1 MSRDISA
8 GVQSAISATEVQP
21 IILFEGSFA
30 SGSVYVWSGY
40 GDLTWNSNTYSG
52 VGTLGAISNVSE
64 GSEISARGI
73 TVSMSGI
80 PSDLISLVLG
90 DVRQGAVGKV
100 HMGFLNSS
108 GSVIDDPILMFEG
121 KLDVPSIQEGA
132 DTSTITLSYESRLI
146 DLQRARESRYTNED
160 QQRAFAG
167 DLGCEFVASL
177 QEKQITWGKANPQPP
192 YIPPVDYSE
201 SPFGH

>member
-1 MSRDISA
+1 MSRDITA

-21 IILFEGSFA
+21 IIFFEGSFS

-40 GDLTWNSNTYSG
+40 GDLIWDGNTYSG
-52 VGTLGAISNVSE
+52 VGTLGSISSVSE
-64 GSEISARGI
+64 SSEISAKGI

-90 DVRQGAVGKV
+90 DVRQGAVGKI
-100 HMGFLNSS
+100 HLGFLNSS
-108 GSVIDDPILMFEG
+108 NSLIDDPILMFEG
-121 KLDVPSIQEGA
+121 KLDVPSIQEGG

-177 QEKQITWGKANPQPP
+177 QEKQITWGKAD
-192 YIPPVDYSE
+192 PVKTTTTPVTNSSIAE
-201 SPFGH
+201 A

>member
-21 IILFEGSFA
+21 IILFEGSFS
-30 SGSVYVWSGY
+30 SGTVYVWSGY
-40 GDLTWNSNTYSG
+40 GDLVWDGNTYLG

-64 GSEISARGI
+64 ASEISAKGI

-80 PSDLISLVLG
+80 PSSLISLVLG

-108 GSVIDDPILMFEG
+108 GVVIDDPILMFEG
-121 KLDVPSIQEGA
+121 KLDVPSIQEGG

-146 DLQRARESRYTNED
+146 DLQRAREGRYTNED
-160 QQRAFAG
+160 QLRAFPG
-167 DLGCEFVASL
+167 DLGCAFIASL
-177 QEKQITWGKANPQPP
+177 QEKIINWGKAAPVKAVPP
-192 YIPPVDYSE
+192 IDTTQQATQ
-201 SPFGH
+201 G

>member
-40 GDLTWNSNTYSG
+40 GDLTWDGNTYSG

-100 HMGFLNSS
+100 HMGFLDSS
-108 GSVIDDPILMFEG
+108 GAVIDDPILMFEG

-167 DLGCEFVASL
+167 DLGCEFVPSL
-177 QEKQITWGKANPQPP
+177 QESQITWGRVGSSKLTPSIA
-192 YIPPVDYSE
+192 
-201 SPFGH
+201 

>member
-30 SGSVYVWSGY
+30 SGTVYVWSGY
-40 GDLTWNSNTYSG
+40 GDLVWDGDTYLG

-64 GSEISARGI
+64 ASEISAKGI

-80 PSDLISLVLG
+80 PSSLISLVLG

-108 GSVIDDPILMFEG
+108 GVVIDDPILMFEG
-121 KLDVPSIQEGA
+121 KLDVPSIQEGG

-146 DLQRARESRYTNED
+146 DLQRAREGRYTNED
-160 QQRAFAG
+160 QLRAFPG
-167 DLGCEFVASL
+167 DLGCAFVASL
-177 QEKQITWGKANPQPP
+177 QEKIINWGKAAPVKAAPP
-192 YIPPVDYSE
+192 IEYDPNYYMA
-201 SPFGH
+201 

>member
-1 MSRDISA
+1 MSRDISV
-8 GVQSAISATEVQP
+8 GVQNAISATEVQP

-40 GDLTWNSNTYSG
+40 GDLTWGSNTYSG

-80 PSDLISLVLG
+80 PSDLISLVLA

-108 GSVIDDPILMFEG
+108 GVVIDDPILMFEG
-121 KLDVPSIQEGA
+121 KLDVPSIQEGG
-132 DTSTITLSYESRLI
+132 DTSTITLTYESRLI

-160 QQRAFAG
+160 QQRAFPG
-167 DLGCEFVASL
+167 DLGCEFIPSL
-177 QEKQITWGKANPQPP
+177 QEAQITWGRSGDSKLTRS
-192 YIPPVDYSE
+192 IV
-201 SPFGH
+201 

>member
-30 SGSVYVWSGY
+30 SGTVYVWSGY
-40 GDLTWNSNTYSG
+40 GDLVWDGDTYLG

-64 GSEISARGI
+64 ASEISAKGI

-80 PSDLISLVLG
+80 PSSLISLVLG

-108 GSVIDDPILMFEG
+108 GVVIDDPILMFEG
-121 KLDVPSIQEGA
+121 KLDVPSIQEGG

-146 DLQRARESRYTNED
+146 DLQRAREGRYTNED
-160 QQRAFAG
+160 QLRAFPG
-167 DLGCEFVASL
+167 DLGCAFVASL
-177 QEKQITWGKANPQPP
+177 QEKIINWGKAAPVKAAPP
-192 YIPPVDYSE
+192 IEYDPNQYNA
-201 SPFGH
+201 

>member
-21 IILFEGSFA
+21 IILFEGSFS
-30 SGSVYVWSGY
+30 SGTVYVWSGY
-40 GDLTWNSNTYSG
+40 GDLVWDGDTYLG

-64 GSEISARGI
+64 ASEISAKGI

-80 PSDLISLVLG
+80 PSSLISLVLG
-90 DVRQGAVGKV
+90 DVRQGALGKV

-108 GSVIDDPILMFEG
+108 GVVIDDPILMFEG
-121 KLDVPSIQEGA
+121 KLDVPSIQEGG

-146 DLQRARESRYTNED
+146 DLQRAREGRYTNED
-160 QQRAFAG
+160 QLRAFPG
-167 DLGCEFVASL
+167 DLGCAFVASL
-177 QEKQITWGKANPQPP
+177 QEKTINWGKAIPVKAVPP
-192 YIPPVDYSE
+192 IDTTQE
-201 SPFGH
+201 ATQG

>member
-30 SGSVYVWSGY
+30 SGTVYVWSGY
-40 GDLTWNSNTYSG
+40 GDLVWDGDTYLG

-64 GSEISARGI
+64 ASEISAKGI

-80 PSDLISLVLG
+80 PSSLISLVLG

-108 GSVIDDPILMFEG
+108 GVVIDDPILMFEG
-121 KLDVPSIQEGA
+121 KLDVPSIQEGG

-146 DLQRARESRYTNED
+146 DLQRAREVRYTNED
-160 QQRAFAG
+160 QLRAFPG
-167 DLGCEFVASL
+167 DLGCAFVASL
-177 QEKQITWGKANPQPP
+177 QEKIINWGKAAPVKAVPP
-192 YIPPVDYSE
+192 IDTTQQATQ
-201 SPFGH
+201 G

>member
-1 MSRDISA
+1 MSRDITA

-21 IILFEGSFA
+21 IIFFEGSFS

-40 GDLTWNSNTYSG
+40 GDLIWDGNTYSG
-52 VGTLGAISNVSE
+52 VGTLGSISSVSE
-64 GSEISARGI
+64 SSEISAKGI

-80 PSDLISLVLG
+80 PSDLISLVLS
-90 DVRQGAVGKV
+90 DVRQGAVGKI
-100 HMGFLNSS
+100 HLGFLNSS
-108 GSVIDDPILMFEG
+108 NSLIDDPILMFEG
-121 KLDVPSIQEGA
+121 KLDVPSIQEGG

-177 QEKQITWGKANPQPP
+177 QEKQITWGKAD
-192 YIPPVDYSE
+192 PVKTTTTPVTNSSIAE
-201 SPFGH
+201 A

>member
-108 GSVIDDPILMFEG
+108 GVVIDDPILMFEG
-121 KLDVPSIQEGA
+121 KLDVPSIQEGS

-146 DLQRARESRYTNED
+146 DLQRPRESRYTNED
-160 QQRAFAG
+160 QQRAFPG
-167 DLGCEFVASL
+167 DLGCEFIASL
-177 QEKQITWGKANPQPP
+177 QEKQITWGKANPAKPTPP
-192 YIPPVDYSE
+192 IEVPSNYYAA
-201 SPFGH
+201 